1 MIAVSLGIIA
11 LPTGGPACRFTPR
24 PTIPIYTSNLY
35 VEPQTAM
42 LRKPDGSQQ
51 VEGKIVIDMRNGD
64 VWGFAALSGL
74 GLPYQAASC
83 LGTDLSRPI

>member
-1 MIAVSLGIIA
+1 MLTVIAVSLGIIA
-11 LPTGGPACRFTPR
+11 LPTGGPACRFTQAD
-24 PTIPIYTSNLY
+24 YSYLY
-35 VEPQTAM
+35 VEPQTTM

-51 VEGKIVIDMRNGD
+51 VEGKIVTDMRNGD
-64 VWGFAALSGL
+64 VWGFATLSGL

>member
-1 MIAVSLGIIA
+1 MIAVSPGIIA
-11 LPTGGPACRFTPR
+11 LPTGR
-24 PTIPIYTSNLY
+24 PSLPVHAQADYSYLY

-64 VWGFAALSGL
+64 VLGFATLSGL

>member
-1 MIAVSLGIIA
+1 
-11 LPTGGPACRFTPR
+11 
-24 PTIPIYTSNLY
+24 
-35 VEPQTAM
+35 M

-64 VWGFAALSGL
+64 VWGFATLSGL
-74 GLPYQAASC
+74 GLPYQAASR